1 MKTLLPF
8 LKPYRGKCVFILL
21 VTLADVAGALLI
33 PTITA
38 DMINIAVEGS
48 HMDLLLRKGFLMF
61 GVALLSGLLT
71 LMGSWLCARLSADLG
86 RDLREAV
93 YDRSLAFSASDFETF
108 GTASMITRTL
118 NDVNII
124 QQAFVYFIQ
133 MILPVPMVCVLG
145 IALAFRINTQMG
157 VLILCG
163 TCFVLLAALLI
174 MGKAAP
180 IFEKLQRF
188 LDRRAPGRA
197 EYATPRKEADRP
209 EFLSGLVGNVTC
221 GAPLAAIIRNT
232 NTRSGDYSN
241 LAVVPRPGH
250 ADYTAAVKYG
260 GAQDAAGGGHFS
272 GRLTA
277 PLCIA
282 GGVCLQLLRREGIEI
297 ISRIAA
303 IAGVEDAG
311 ELTASTAEKAFPVV
325 DDAQGTKMREAIA
338 AAKAEG
344 DSVGGIIEV
353 AAFGLPVGLGDPRFG
368 GMENRIAAIVFGVPA
383 VKGVEFGEGFGA
395 ARLRGSE
402 NNDGF
407 CVRDGKIGTITNHCG
422 GILGGIT
429 NGMPLRFRA
438 AVKPTPSIFR
448 PQQSVNLETMEET
461 TLQIQGRHDPC
472 IVPRAVPVMEAA
484 AAIAIYDALL
494 GYERERM

>member
-1 MKTLLPF
+1 MSSTYGEHLKLSIFGQSHAPAIGMTLDGIP
-8 LKPYRGKCVFILL
+8 
-21 VTLADVAGALLI
+21 AGQAI
-33 PTITA
+33 
-38 DMINIAVEGS
+38 
-48 HMDLLLRKGFLMF
+48 DL
-61 GVALLSGLLT
+61 
-71 LMGSWLCARLSADLG
+71 D
-86 RDLREAV
+86 E
-93 YDRSLAFSASDFETF
+93 
-108 GTASMITRTL
+108 
-118 NDVNII
+118 
-124 QQAFVYFIQ
+124 
-133 MILPVPMVCVLG
+133 
-145 IALAFRINTQMG
+145 
-157 VLILCG
+157 
-163 TCFVLLAALLI
+163 
-174 MGKAAP
+174 
-180 IFEKLQRF
+180 LQRF

-260 GAQDAAGGGHFS
+260 GAQDTAGGGHFS

-282 GGVCLQLLRREGIEI
+282 GGICLQLLRHEGIEI

-303 IAGVEDAG
+303 VAGVEDLG

-344 DSVGGIIEV
+344 DSVGGVIEV
-353 AAFGLPVGLGDPRFG
+353 AAFGLPVGLGDPMFG
-368 GMENRIAAIVFGVPA
+368 GMENRIAAIVFGIPA

-407 CVRDGKIGTITNHCG
+407 CVRDGRIGTLTNHCG

-448 PQQSVNLETMEET
+448 PQRSVNLETMEET

-494 GYERERM
+494 GRRKERTDGKWI